1 MSIRVRLFAERDY
14 PAFVRIK
21 SLAESARLSVDDVRA
36 DHARYER
43 VRVVA
48 VDEEDAPIGYGE
60 IYNEPSRFERRRFF
74 VRLGVDGA
82 LR

>member
-1 MSIRVRLFAERDY
+1 VSIRVRLFAERDY

-43 VRVVA
+43 VRVVSV
-48 VDEEDAPIGYGE
+48 VDNWGGYE
-60 IYNEPSRFERRRFF
+60 LKLSS
-74 VRLGVDGA
+74 
-82 LR
+82 